1 MENKKRKPNANVLSF
16 IPTGEYYFK
25 KALRELQRENYPKA
39 HKYLQR
45 ATELNPK
52 DADIWVQF
60 GIVQMEMLEFEGAM
74 EALRTA
80 YDLDPSKPE
89 TLFFLSE
96 VYAHMGMFLDARNYA
111 KRYTEKDPQGEYVA
125 EALEII
131 DFAEQEDWQLLDDE
145 GEAQDSEYY
154 YQQEK
159 ARRLMEGGKFPEA
172 IELLEN
178 LIAEKPEFWGAH
190 NNLALAYFYIG
201 ESEMAK
207 ALLHDVLRR
216 NTGNLHALCNLAV
229 FHYYEK
235 NEELEDI
242 LTLLK
247 KIQPYVFEHRY
258 KLGATFALVGKYKE
272 AYRWLRSLQKRG
284 FDGDPAFYFW
294 LSHAAY
300 HSGHEDIAK
309 QAWKQLTKMDP
320 GKGGYEPWAD
330 NGVMP
335 HEDALEHNRDYL
347 VGKLDHS
354 HKSER
359 LFGLFLLGKSAH
371 KQELISHP
379 NWLESEQPSVLETYM
394 LGYALGHPFKEGVA
408 EERAFMRA
416 MQAAEILYAEEGM
429 VTEQGSYAFQ
439 MWFMLVEKA
448 FGQSYEFKNPAALAA
463 AVRYMVSSSRDRSV
477 TKKDV
482 SAHFGISAG
491 TLTKYVN
498 DLIRFL
504 PLFES

>member
-1 MENKKRKPNANVLSF
+1 MENNKKSHTDNLLSF
-16 IPTGEYYFK
+16 IPTGEYYYK
-25 KALRELQRENYPKA
+25 KALRELQREHYQKA

-45 ATELNPK
+45 ATELSPQ

-60 GIVQMEMLEFEGAM
+60 GIVLMETGEFEQAM
-74 EALRTA
+74 DALRSA
-80 YDLDPSKPE
+80 YELDAEKSE
-89 TLFFLSE
+89 TLFFLAE
-96 VYAHMGMFLDARNYA
+96 VHAHLGMFLDARNFA
-111 KRYTEKDPQGEYVA
+111 KKYTEKEPQGEYA
-125 EALEII
+125 EEALEII
-131 DFAEQEDWQLLDDE
+131 DFAEQEDWQLFDDE
-145 GEAQDSEYY
+145 GEAQDSEYF

-159 ARRLMEGGKFPEA
+159 ARRMMEKGNFPEA
-172 IELLEN
+172 IELLEK
-178 LIAEKPEFWGAH
+178 LVEEKPDFWGAH
-190 NNLALAYFYIG
+190 NNLALAYFYVG
-201 ESEMAK
+201 EAEMAK

-235 NEELEDI
+235 NDELDDI
-242 LTLLK
+242 LELLK

-300 HSGHEDIAK
+300 HSGHEDVAK
-309 QAWKQLTKMDP
+309 QAWKQLTQMDP
-320 GKGGYEPWAD
+320 TKGGYEPWAD

-347 VGKLDHS
+347 VAKLDHS

-359 LFGLFLLGKSAH
+359 LFGMFLLGKSAH
-371 KQELISHP
+371 KQEIISHP
-379 NWLESEQPSVLETYM
+379 NWLKSEQPSVIETYV
-394 LGYALGHPFKEGVA
+394 LGYVLGHPFKAEIM
-408 EERAFMRA
+408 EERAFKRA
-416 MQAAEILYAEEGM
+416 METAELLYAEHGM
-429 VTEQGSYAFQ
+429 VTEQESYTFQ

-448 FGQSYEFKNPAALAA
+448 FEQNYSFKNPKALAA
-463 AVRYMVSSSRDRSV
+463 AVTYMVKSSRDTTA
-477 TKKDV
+477 TKKV
-482 SAHFGISAG
+482 IAAHFGITTA
-491 TLTKYVN
+491 TLTKYVTE
-498 DLIRFL
+498 LIRFL